1 MTTKVI
7 AALILAIVL
16 FGAYQLVQYSER
28 VKNEEEQ
35 AQKQEQQAITLGDQ
49 LPGMPQALEQSF
61 RTAKDGGA
69 EKLGAWLKT
78 YGSVIQ
84 DPKKAWVE
92 LDYVMLLSREH
103 PAEARRLFASVKA
116 RVKESSP
123 VYPRIKQ
130 LEKTY
135 E

>member
-1 MTTKVI
+1 MTKAI
-7 AALILAIVL
+7 AALMVVL
-16 FGAYQLVQYSER
+16 VLYGGWQLFLYWDR
-28 VKNEEEQ
+28 VKNEEDVQRKEAAQ
-35 AQKQEQQAITLGDQ
+35 AGSLGDQ
-49 LPGMPQALEQSF
+49 LPGLPQGLEF
-61 RTAKDGGA
+61 GLKNAKERGV
-69 EKLGAWLKT
+69 ETLGAWLKT
-78 YGSVIQ
+78 YGGSVQ
-84 DPKKAWVE
+84 DPRKAWIE

-135 E
+135 D